1 MAEPTGSSLDRLV
14 KGAAAAAASGP
25 GLAAFVAE
33 AAEAVAGV
41 PGLAAVVKEAATA
54 AAAAESLEAL
64 RGVEVELVGKKGRV
78 PRFNR
83 TLGALAPEERKVAGA
98 AINLARQAVEAMIE
112 ARRVELAAAERQAR
126 LVADRLDLT
135 EVPPDPWARGHRTV
149 VTSTRDR
156 LEDVFVGMGFE
167 VAEGP
172 LVETDWHNFEALNIP
187 VGHPARSGFDTL
199 YFDVG
204 EPESVLLRPHTS
216 PVQVRLMT
224 SRPPPIYAVMP
235 GGAYR
240 KDTPDARHLP
250 SFNQIEGL
258 VVDRGITFGDLA
270 GTIESFTRAF
280 FGPDITSRLRP
291 ASFPFTEPSAEY
303 EITCPICRGSGCRTC
318 SQTGWIELGGC
329 GLVHPNVF
337 RACGIDPEA
346 YSGFAFGFGID
357 RLAQVFHA
365 IPDMRVLLD
374 NDLRFTTQF

>member
-1 MAEPTGSSLDRLV
+1 VADLAAAVAALV
-14 KGAAAAAASGP
+14 RDATAAVAAAATLDELKA
-25 GLAAFVAE
+25 
-33 AAEAVAGV
+33 
-41 PGLAAVVKEAATA
+41 
-54 AAAAESLEAL
+54 
-64 RGVEVELVGKKGRV
+64 VEVDVIGKKGRI
-78 PRFNR
+78 PGLNR
-83 TLGALAPEERKVAGA
+83 TLGQLAPEDRKAAGA
-98 AINLARQAVEAMIE
+98 VINEARRAVETSIE
-112 ARRVELAAAERQAR
+112 ARRAELAAAERVAR
-126 LVADRLDLT
+126 LAADRLDLT
-135 EVPPDPWARGHRTV
+135 EVPTDPWARGHRSV
-149 VTSTRDR
+149 VTQTRDR

-204 EPESVLLRPHTS
+204 EPESILLRPHTS

-235 GGAYR
+235 GTVYR

-250 SFNQIEGL
+250 TFNQIEGL

-303 EITCPICRGSGCRTC
+303 EITCPICRGDGCRTC

-337 RACGIDPEA
+337 RACDIDPEEYA
-346 YSGFAFGFGID
+346 GFAFGFGID

-374 NDLRFTTQF
+374 NDLRFSTQF

>member
-1 MAEPTGSSLDRLV
+1 
-14 KGAAAAAASGP
+14 
-25 GLAAFVAE
+25 VADI
-33 AAEAVAGV
+33 GV
-41 PGLAAVVKEAATA
+41 PGLDALVTEAGTLVTAATT
-54 AAAAESLEAL
+54 LEGL
-64 RGVEVELVGKKGRV
+64 RAVEADLIGKKGRI
-78 PRFNR
+78 PGLNR
-83 TLGALAPEERKVAGA
+83 TLGQMAPEERKTAGA
-98 AINLARQAVEAMIE
+98 AINQARTTVVAQVE
-112 ARRVELAAAERQAR
+112 ARRADLAAEER
-126 LVADRLDLT
+126 LVRLAADRLDLT
-135 EVPPDPWARGHRTV
+135 EVPPDPWARGHLTV
-149 VTSTRDR
+149 VTQTRDR

-204 EPESVLLRPHTS
+204 EPESILLRPHTS

-224 SRPPPIYAVMP
+224 SRPPPIFAVMP
-235 GGAYR
+235 GPVYR

-250 SFNQIEGL
+250 TFNQIEGL
-258 VVDRGITFGDLA
+258 VIDRGITFGDLA

-291 ASFPFTEPSAEY
+291 ASFPFTEPSAEH

-329 GLVHPNVF
+329 GMVHPNVL
-337 RACGIDPEA
+337 RACDIDPET

-365 IPDMRVLLD
+365 IPDMRILLD

>member
-1 MAEPTGSSLDRLV
+1 VADTSV
-14 KGAAAAAASGP
+14 P
-25 GLAAFVAE
+25 GLDALVAE
-33 AAEAVAGV
+33 AGTLVA
-41 PGLAAVVKEAATA
+41 AATT
-54 AAAAESLEAL
+54 LEGL
-64 RGVEVELVGKKGRV
+64 RAVEADLIGKKGRI
-78 PRFNR
+78 PGLNR
-83 TLGALAPEERKVAGA
+83 TLGQMAPEERKAAGA
-98 AINLARQAVEAMIE
+98 AINEARTTVVAQVE
-112 ARRVELAAAERQAR
+112 ARRADLAAEERQVR
-126 LVADRLDLT
+126 LTADRLDLT
-135 EVPPDPWARGHRTV
+135 EVAPDPWARGHLTV
-149 VTSTRDR
+149 VTQTRDR

-172 LVETDWHNFEALNIP
+172 LVETDWYNFEALNIP

-204 EPESVLLRPHTS
+204 EPESILLRPHTS

-224 SRPPPIYAVMP
+224 SRPPPIFAVMP
-235 GGAYR
+235 GPVYR

-250 SFNQIEGL
+250 TFNQIEGL
-258 VVDRGITFGDLA
+258 VIDRGITFGDLA

-303 EITCPICRGSGCRTC
+303 EITCPICRGAGCRTC

-329 GLVHPNVF
+329 GMVHPNVL
-337 RACGIDPEA
+337 RACDIDPET

>member
-1 MAEPTGSSLDRLV
+1 VAELSESLAGLLDEAAGAV
-14 KGAAAAAASGP
+14 GAA
-25 GLAAFVAE
+25 
-33 AAEAVAGV
+33 
-41 PGLAAVVKEAATA
+41 TT
-54 AAAAESLEAL
+54 LEAL
-64 RGVEVELVGKKGRV
+64 RAVEADLVGKKGRI
-78 PRFNR
+78 PGLNR
-83 TLGALAPEERKVAGA
+83 TLGQLPPEDRKAAGA
-98 AINLARQAVEAMIE
+98 AINEARGKVDVLVE
-112 ARRVELAAAERQAR
+112 ARRGQLAAAERAAR
-126 LVADRLDLT
+126 LAADRLDLS

-149 VTSTRDR
+149 VTQTRDR

-204 EPESVLLRPHTS
+204 EPESILLRPHTS

-235 GGAYR
+235 GTVYR

-250 SFNQIEGL
+250 TFNQIEGL
-258 VVDRGITFGDLA
+258 VVDHGITFGDLA
-270 GTIESFTRAF
+270 GTIETFTRAF

-303 EITCPICRGSGCRTC
+303 EITCPICRGDGCRTC

-337 RACGIDPEA
+337 RAVDIDPEEH
-346 YSGFAFGFGID
+346 SGFAFGFGID

-374 NDLRFTTQF
+374 NDLRFSTQF

>member
-1 MAEPTGSSLDRLV
+1 MPDGDGSVVDRLV
-14 KGAAAAAASGP
+14 RGAAAAAVSAP
-25 GLAAFVAE
+25 EVAGLLTDVV
-33 AAEAVAGV
+33 EAVAGV
-41 PGLAAVVKEAATA
+41 PGLAEVVEQA
-54 AAAAESLEAL
+54 AAAAAAAPSLEAL
-64 RGVEVELVGKKGRV
+64 RAVEADVVGKKGRI

-83 TLGALAPEERKVAGA
+83 TLGGLDPDHRKVAGA

-112 ARRVELAAAERQAR
+112 ARRAELAAADRQAR

-135 EVPPDPWARGHRTV
+135 EVAPDPWARGHRTV
-149 VTSTRDR
+149 ITTTRDR

-204 EPESVLLRPHTS
+204 EPESILLRPHTS

-224 SRPPPIYAVMP
+224 SKPPPIYAVMP
-235 GGAYR
+235 GTVYR

-250 SFNQIEGL
+250 TFNQIEGL

-270 GTIESFTRAF
+270 GTIESFTAAF

-303 EITCPICRGSGCRTC
+303 EITCPICRGTGCRTC

-337 RACGIDPEA
+337 RAVGIDPEVH
-346 YSGFAFGFGID
+346 SGFAFGFGID

-374 NDLRFTTQF
+374 NDLRFATQL

>member
-1 MAEPTGSSLDRLV
+1 MPEPVT
-14 KGAAAAAASGP
+14 
-25 GLAAFVAE
+25 
-33 AAEAVAGV
+33 V
-41 PGLAAVVKEAATA
+41 PGLAELVADAGAAVAATA
-54 AAAAESLEAL
+54 TLDALRAAESD
-64 RGVEVELVGKKGRV
+64 LVGKKGRI
-78 PRFNR
+78 PALNR
-83 TLGALAPEERKVAGA
+83 TLGQMDPEVRKVAGA
-98 AINLARQAVEAMIE
+98 AINEARRAVEALVE
-112 ARRVELAAAERQAR
+112 ARRAELAAAERTAR
-126 LVADRLDLT
+126 LASDRLDLT
-135 EVPPDPWARGHRTV
+135 EVAPDPWARGHRTV
-149 VTSTRDR
+149 ITSTRDR
-156 LEDVFVGMGFE
+156 LEDVFLGMGFE

-204 EPESVLLRPHTS
+204 EPESILLRPHTS

-224 SRPPPIYAVMP
+224 SKPPPIYAVMP
-235 GGAYR
+235 GTVYR

-250 SFNQIEGL
+250 TFNQIEGL

-270 GTIESFTRAF
+270 GTIHSFTHAF
-280 FGPDITSRLRP
+280 FGADITSRLRP

-303 EITCPICRGSGCRTC
+303 EITCPMCRGSGCRTC

-337 RACGIDPEA
+337 RAVGIDPEVH
-346 YSGFAFGFGID
+346 SGFAFGFGID

-374 NDLRFTTQF
+374 NDLRFSTQF

>member
-1 MAEPTGSSLDRLV
+1 
-14 KGAAAAAASGP
+14 
-25 GLAAFVAE
+25 VAE
-33 AAEAVAGV
+33 LEAALVALVDEATPAVADTV
-41 PGLAAVVKEAATA
+41 TLD
-54 AAAAESLEAL
+54 AL
-64 RGVEVELVGKKGRV
+64 RAVEADLIGKKGRI
-78 PRFNR
+78 PGLNR
-83 TLGALAPEERKVAGA
+83 TLGQLAPEDRKAAGA
-98 AINLARQAVEAMIE
+98 AINEARTRVEAIVG
-112 ARRVELAAAERQAR
+112 ARRVELAAADRVAR
-126 LVADRLDLT
+126 LAADRLDLT
-135 EVPPDPWARGHRTV
+135 EVPPDRWTRGHRTV
-149 VTSTRDR
+149 VTQTRDR

-204 EPESVLLRPHTS
+204 EPESILLRPHTS

-235 GGAYR
+235 GTVYR

-250 SFNQIEGL
+250 TFNQIEGL

-270 GTIESFTRAF
+270 GTIESFTQAF

-303 EITCPICRGSGCRTC
+303 EITCPICRGDGCRTC

-337 RACGIDPEA
+337 GACGIDPEE

-374 NDLRFTTQF
+374 NDLRFSTQF

>member
-1 MAEPTGSSLDRLV
+1 VAEPAV
-14 KGAAAAAASGP
+14 P
-25 GLAAFVAE
+25 GLEALLAE
-33 AAEAVAGV
+33 ATAAVAG
-41 PGLAAVVKEAATA
+41 AAT
-54 AAAAESLEAL
+54 LEEL
-64 RGVEVELVGKKGRV
+64 RAVEADLIGKKGRI
-78 PRFNR
+78 PGLNR
-83 TLGALAPEERKVAGA
+83 TLGQMAPEERKAAGA
-98 AINLARQAVEAMIE
+98 AINEARTTVVAQVE
-112 ARRVELAAAERQAR
+112 ARRADLAAEER
-126 LVADRLDLT
+126 LVRLAADRLDLT
-135 EVPPDPWARGHRTV
+135 EVAPDPWARGHLTV
-149 VTSTRDR
+149 VTQTRDR

-204 EPESVLLRPHTS
+204 EPESILLRPHTS

-224 SRPPPIYAVMP
+224 SRPPPIFAVMP
-235 GGAYR
+235 GPVYR

-250 SFNQIEGL
+250 TFNQIEGL

-303 EITCPICRGSGCRTC
+303 EITCPICRGNGCRTC
-318 SQTGWIELGGC
+318 SHTGWIELGGC
-329 GLVHPNVF
+329 GMVHPNVL
-337 RACGIDPEA
+337 RACDIDPET
-346 YSGFAFGFGID
+346 YTGFAFGFGID

-365 IPDMRVLLD
+365 IPDMRILLD

>member
-1 MAEPTGSSLDRLV
+1 MAEL
-14 KGAAAAAASGP
+14 GAEP
-25 GLAAFVAE
+25 GAELA
-33 AAEAVAGV
+33 V
-41 PGLAAVVKEAATA
+41 PGLDDLLAQAGATVAGAAT
-54 AAAAESLEAL
+54 LEGL
-64 RGVEVELVGKKGRV
+64 RAVEADLVGKKGRI
-78 PRFNR
+78 PGLNR
-83 TLGALAPEERKVAGA
+83 TLGQMAPEERKAAGA
-98 AINLARQAVEAMIE
+98 AINRARTTVVAQIE
-112 ARRVELAAAERQAR
+112 ARRADLAAGERLAR
-126 LVADRLDLT
+126 LAADRLDLT
-135 EVPPDPWARGHRTV
+135 EVARAPWARGHLTV
-149 VTSTRDR
+149 VTQTRDR
-156 LEDVFVGMGFE
+156 LEDVFVGMGFS

-204 EPESVLLRPHTS
+204 EPESILLRPHTS

-224 SRPPPIYAVMP
+224 SQPPPIYAVMP
-235 GGAYR
+235 GPVYR

-250 SFNQIEGL
+250 TFNQIEGL
-258 VVDRGITFGDLA
+258 VIDRGITFGDLA

-303 EITCPICRGSGCRTC
+303 EITCPICRGDGCRTC

-337 RACGIDPEA
+337 RAVGIDPEEL
-346 YSGFAFGFGID
+346 SGFAFGFGID
-357 RLAQVFHA
+357 RLAQTFHA

-374 NDLRFTTQF
+374 NDLRFSTQF

>member
-1 MAEPTGSSLDRLV
+1 MPEPIAVPGLDELV
-14 KGAAAAAASGP
+14 ADAGAAVAAAATLDA
-25 GLAAFVAE
+25 LR
-33 AAEAVAGV
+33 
-41 PGLAAVVKEAATA
+41 
-54 AAAAESLEAL
+54 AAESD
-64 RGVEVELVGKKGRV
+64 LVGKKGRI
-78 PRFNR
+78 PALNR
-83 TLGALAPEERKVAGA
+83 TLGQMAPEARKEAGA
-98 AINLARQAVEAMIE
+98 AINDARRAVEALIE
-112 ARRVELAAAERQAR
+112 ARRVELASTERSAR
-126 LVADRLDLT
+126 LAADRLDLT
-135 EVPPDPWARGHRTV
+135 EVPPDPWARGHRNV
-149 VTSTRDR
+149 VSSTRDR

-204 EPESVLLRPHTS
+204 EPESILLRPHTS

-224 SRPPPIYAVMP
+224 SKQPPIYAVMP
-235 GGAYR
+235 GTVYR

-250 SFNQIEGL
+250 TFNQIEGL

-270 GTIESFTRAF
+270 GTIEAFTRAF
-280 FGPDITSRLRP
+280 FGADITSRLRP

-303 EITCPICRGSGCRTC
+303 EITCPICRGRGCRTC

-337 RACGIDPEA
+337 RAVGIDPEVH
-346 YSGFAFGFGID
+346 SGFAFGFGID

-374 NDLRFTTQF
+374 NDLRFATQF

>member
-1 MAEPTGSSLDRLV
+1 MAEPPDLASVLAALVQQAAAAVAAASSLDELRA
-14 KGAAAAAASGP
+14 G
-25 GLAAFVAE
+25 E
-33 AAEAVAGV
+33 AD
-41 PGLAAVVKEAATA
+41 LI
-54 AAAAESLEAL
+54 
-64 RGVEVELVGKKGRV
+64 GKKGRI
-78 PRFNR
+78 PGLNR
-83 TLGALAPEERKVAGA
+83 TLGRLPPEERKTAGA
-98 AINLARQAVEAMIE
+98 AINQARGEVAALVE
-112 ARRVELAAAERQAR
+112 ARRSELAAAERVAR
-126 LVADRLDLT
+126 LAADRLDLT

-187 VGHPARSGFDTL
+187 AGHPARSGFDTL
-199 YFDVG
+199 YLDVG

-216 PVQVRLMT
+216 PVQVRMMT

-235 GGAYR
+235 GTVYR

-250 SFNQIEGL
+250 TFNQIEGL

-270 GTIESFTRAF
+270 GTIESFTNAF

-303 EITCPICRGSGCRTC
+303 EITCPICRGAGCRTC
-318 SQTGWIELGGC
+318 SSTGWIELGGC
-329 GLVHPNVF
+329 GMVHPNVF
-337 RACGIDPEA
+337 RAVGIDPEEH
-346 YSGFAFGFGID
+346 SGFAFGFGID

-374 NDLRFTTQF
+374 NDLRFATQF

>member
-1 MAEPTGSSLDRLV
+1 MAEPGRI
-14 KGAAAAAASGP
+14 P
-25 GLAAFVAE
+25 GLDGLLDE
-33 AAEAVAGV
+33 AGPAIAS
-41 PGLAAVVKEAATA
+41 AT
-54 AAAAESLEAL
+54 SLEGL
-64 RGVEVELVGKKGRV
+64 RAVEVDLVGKKGRI
-78 PRFNR
+78 PGLNR
-83 TLGALAPEERKVAGA
+83 TLGQLAPDQRKAAGA
-98 AINLARQAVEAMIE
+98 AINEARTAVESLIE
-112 ARRVELAAAERQAR
+112 ARRAELAAADRVAR
-126 LVADRLDLT
+126 LAADRLDLT

-156 LEDVFVGMGFE
+156 LEDVFVCMGFE

-199 YFDVG
+199 YLDVG
-204 EPESVLLRPHTS
+204 EPESILLRPHTS

-235 GGAYR
+235 GTVYR

-250 SFNQIEGL
+250 TFNQIEGL

-270 GTIESFTRAF
+270 GTVESFTRAF

-291 ASFPFTEPSAEY
+291 ASFPFTEPSAEH
-303 EITCPICRGSGCRTC
+303 EITCPICRGDGCRTC

-329 GLVHPNVF
+329 GMVHPNVF
-337 RACGIDPEA
+337 RACGIDPEE

-365 IPDMRVLLD
+365 IPDMRILLD

>member
-1 MAEPTGSSLDRLV
+1 VADTSVPGLDALVAEAGTLV
-14 KGAAAAAASGP
+14 AAAATLE
-25 GLAAFVAE
+25 GLRAVE
-33 AAEAVAGV
+33 AD
-41 PGLAAVVKEAATA
+41 LI
-54 AAAAESLEAL
+54 
-64 RGVEVELVGKKGRV
+64 GKKGRI
-78 PRFNR
+78 PGLNR
-83 TLGALAPEERKVAGA
+83 TLGQMAPEERKAAGA
-98 AINLARQAVEAMIE
+98 AINHARNTVVAQVE
-112 ARRVELAAAERQAR
+112 ARRTDLAAEERLTSLA
-126 LVADRLDLT
+126 ADRLDLT
-135 EVPPDPWARGHRTV
+135 EVAPDPWARGHLTV
-149 VTSTRDR
+149 VTQTRDR

-204 EPESVLLRPHTS
+204 EPESILLRPHTS

-224 SRPPPIYAVMP
+224 SRPPPIFAVMP
-235 GGAYR
+235 GPVYR

-250 SFNQIEGL
+250 TFNQIEGL

-270 GTIESFTRAF
+270 GTIESFTQAF

-303 EITCPICRGSGCRTC
+303 EITCPICRGAGCRTC

-329 GLVHPNVF
+329 GMVHPDVL
-337 RACGIDPEA
+337 RACEIDPEA

-365 IPDMRVLLD
+365 IPDMRILLD
-374 NDLRFTTQF
+374 NDLRFTSQF

>member
-1 MAEPTGSSLDRLV
+1 MPDLAV
-14 KGAAAAAASGP
+14 P
-25 GLAAFVAE
+25 GLGALLAE
-33 AAEAVAGV
+33 ATTAVAG
-41 PGLAAVVKEAATA
+41 AAT
-54 AAAAESLEAL
+54 LEGL
-64 RGVEVELVGKKGRV
+64 RSVEADLIGKKGRI
-78 PRFNR
+78 PGLNR
-83 TLGALAPEERKVAGA
+83 TLGQMAPEERKAAGA
-98 AINLARQAVEAMIE
+98 AINQARTTVVAEVE
-112 ARRVELAAAERQAR
+112 ARRADLAAEER
-126 LVADRLDLT
+126 LVRLAADRLDLT
-135 EVPPDPWARGHRTV
+135 EVAPDPWACGHLTV
-149 VTSTRDR
+149 VTQTRDR

-204 EPESVLLRPHTS
+204 EPESILLRPHTS

-224 SRPPPIYAVMP
+224 SGPPPIFAVMP
-235 GGAYR
+235 GPVYR

-250 SFNQIEGL
+250 TFNQIEGL
-258 VVDRGITFGDLA
+258 VIDRGITFGDLA
-270 GTIESFTRAF
+270 GTIESFTRAY

-303 EITCPICRGSGCRTC
+303 EITCPICRGAGCRTC

-329 GLVHPNVF
+329 GMVHPNVL
-337 RACGIDPEA
+337 RACDIDPET

-365 IPDMRVLLD
+365 IPDMRILLD

>member
-1 MAEPTGSSLDRLV
+1 MADI
-14 KGAAAAAASGP
+14 
-25 GLAAFVAE
+25 
-33 AAEAVAGV
+33 GV
-41 PGLAAVVKEAATA
+41 PGLDALVTEAGTLVTAATT
-54 AAAAESLEAL
+54 LEGL
-64 RGVEVELVGKKGRV
+64 RAVEADLIGKKGRI
-78 PRFNR
+78 PGLNR
-83 TLGALAPEERKVAGA
+83 TLGQMAPEERKTAGA
-98 AINLARQAVEAMIE
+98 AINQARTTVVAQVE
-112 ARRVELAAAERQAR
+112 ARRADLAAEER
-126 LVADRLDLT
+126 LVRLAADRLDLT
-135 EVPPDPWARGHRTV
+135 EVPPDPWARGHLTV
-149 VTSTRDR
+149 VTQTRDR

-204 EPESVLLRPHTS
+204 EPESILLRPHTS
-216 PVQVRLMT
+216 PMQVRLMT
-224 SRPPPIYAVMP
+224 SKPPPIYAVIP
-235 GGAYR
+235 GPVYR

-250 SFNQIEGL
+250 TFNQIEGL

-303 EITCPICRGSGCRTC
+303 EITCPICRGAGCRTC

-329 GLVHPNVF
+329 GMVHPNVLG
-337 RACGIDPEA
+337 ACDIDPET

-365 IPDMRVLLD
+365 IPDMRILLD